1 MTKQLKLHGLK
12 DLSRVQKN
20 TIKDFLYMCA
30 EDNLEYYHTGSR
42 LVAKTHWDDVD
53 FVVKVDNIAKYKDQL
68 ASEGW
73 SDNDEYK
80 ELEKEFES
88 VKKNNIN
95 IILTQDQEY
104 FNKWVEASN
113 IVSTYQIKE
122 KDNRIAAFGYVFKRV
137 GFTVKDFQNAITNS
151 KPEFGLIAVPF

>member
-1 MTKQLKLHGLK
+1 MTKQLKLHGLDK
-12 DLSRVQKN
+12 LSRVQKN
-20 TIKDFLYMCA
+20 TIKDFLYMCV

-42 LVAKTHWDDVD
+42 LVSKTHWDDVD
-53 FVVKVDNIAKYKDQL
+53 FVVKVDDMVKYRVKL
-68 ASEGW
+68 GGEGW
-73 SDNDEYK
+73 HDNDEYK

-95 IILTQDQEY
+95 IILTKDQDY

-122 KDNRIAAFGYVFKRV
+122 KTNRIRAFGYVFKRE
-137 GFTVKDFQNAITNS
+137 GYTVKDFQNAILNKAAHAS
-151 KPEFGLIAVPF
+151 F

>member
-68 ASEGW
+68 GSEGW

-113 IVSTYQIKE
+113 NVSTYQIKE
-122 KDNRIAAFGYVFKRV
+122 KDNCIPSFGYVFKRN
-137 GFTVKDFQNAITNS
+137 GYTVENFQDAINN
-151 KPEFGLIAVPF
+151 KYIDIAAMAAPF